1 MTRVKY
7 SSGNTGLFNLQVK
20 LDQPGYNL
28 PGVFILL
35 GVFYFARCKVGL
47 PVQAFLIPGARQTL
61 RKERRI
67 TATAGA
73 HLFESRG
80 GEGVPR
86 TAGPCRP
93 S

>member
-35 GVFYFARCKVGL
+35 GVRLAC
-47 PVQAFLIPGARQTL
+47 
-61 RKERRI
+61 
-67 TATAGA
+67 
-73 HLFESRG
+73 HS
-80 GEGVPR
+80 
-86 TAGPCRP
+86 RP